1 MTGFA
6 SRLLLLAGGAL
17 WLVAPAA
24 AEAPDLLSG
33 LGAWT
38 HPFGGEFP
46 AVQGSA
52 TPMRNDPAHPHVPN
66 GRGIQPTYRI
76 GDLSNPNL
84 KQWANQ
90 AAGDA
95 RLPALARSVP
105 PAPDADESCHG

>member
-6 SRLLLLAGGAL
+6 SRLLVLAGGAL

-24 AEAPDLLSG
+24 AQAPNLQSD

-66 GRGIQPTYRI
+66 GRGIQPT
-76 GDLSNPNL
+76 
-84 KQWANQ
+84 
-90 AAGDA
+90 
-95 RLPALARSVP
+95 
-105 PAPDADESCHG
+105 